1 MLQEITVKIQG
12 VAPLIMHNGQTCD
25 PANKFAKAM
34 KEITGKRKKTEEDHA
49 ELSRIEW
56 MAGLYVDDK
65 AQLIIPSDVLDS
77 ALVEGAKKSK
87 LGKQFKS
94 AVFVPYDAKLDIGVS
109 KYTLEHLW
117 NNENFRDVRGVRVG
131 TSRVMR
137 TRPLFRDWSASF
149 CVQFDDEQVNLGD
162 VKRAIRDC
170 GKQVGLCDYRPKYG
184 RFDVVED

>member
-1 MLQEITVKIQG
+1 VLQEITVNIQG

-25 PANKFAKAM
+25 PLNKFAKAM

-109 KYTLEHLW
+109 KYTLEQLW

-137 TRPLFRDWSASF
+137 TRPLFRDWSTSF